1 MQLFIFPLGQV
12 LLYPSFSK
20 PFHIFEPRYVQM
32 VEDSIRTGTPIAIGN
47 VIDSSQPQRE
57 YHVGEPLDFVR
68 QVVGYG
74 MPVVIERSVNGSIII
89 FLEGKGKARL
99 GSVVESQASYIV
111 CEADRLVE
119 NHEVGNEQ
127 MQPFV
132 TAHKVMVHWMNSHIV
147 DPHARNQFLT
157 YVKTP
162 EQVIGCYASYLVA
175 DHDMQQLILESN
187 DINEKIDLIS
197 RLIASGELVA

>member
-1 MQLFIFPLGQV
+1 MQLFVFPLGQM

-47 VIDSSQPQRE
+47 VFDTDAPVQE
-57 YHVGEPLDFVR
+57 YRTGEPLGFVR
-68 QVVGYG
+68 EIVGYG
-74 MPVVIERSVNGSIII
+74 MPVVIERSVNGSIVI
-89 FLEGKGKARL
+89 FLEGKGKAKL
-99 GSVVESQASYIV
+99 GCVVESNTSYIV
-111 CEADRLVE
+111 CEAERLVE

-127 MQPFV
+127 LQPFV
-132 TAHKVMVHWMNSHIV
+132 TAHKVMIHWMNSHII
-147 DPHARNQFLT
+147 DPHARHQFLT

-175 DHDMQQLILESN
+175 DHDLQQIILESN